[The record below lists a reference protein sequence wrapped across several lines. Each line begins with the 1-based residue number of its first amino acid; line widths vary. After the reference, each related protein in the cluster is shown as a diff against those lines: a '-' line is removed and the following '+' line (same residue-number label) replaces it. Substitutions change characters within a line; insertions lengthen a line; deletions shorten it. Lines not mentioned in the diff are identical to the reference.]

1 MGAAAGNAAG
11 LIREIAAL
19 VAIPSVSSVLP
30 ARDMSNAPLIGH
42 LAGRFETLGFECRVE
57 DVPDCIGKS
66 NLVATL
72 GRGTGGLILAGHTDT
87 VPCDPSLWS
96 SDPFVLA
103 EREQRLYGLGT
114 ADMKSFFAL
123 AAAAVAGLPHEQLRA
138 PLVVL
143 ATADEESSMAGA
155 RALAAAGEP
164 RACHALIGEPTN
176 LRPVRLHKGILM
188 ERIVLDGRSGH
199 SSDPALG
206 ASALEG
212 MHGVIAALLAW
223 RQELIARHR
232 DERFVVPHPTLNFG
246 RIAGGDNPNRICGH
260 CELDVDL
267 RCLPGMDIGALRSEL
282 RARVGEAVG
291 QTPLQ
296 VRYEELLEG
305 VPPMETPRSAAIVR
319 AAEELTGAPSGA
331 VAFSTEAPFLAR
343 LGADVVILGAGS
355 IDQAHQPDEYL
366 ELRQIP
372 RMVEYLRQLIRRF
385 CLQ

>member
-1 MGAAAGNAAG
+1 MTTAAGNAAL

-19 VAIPSVSSVLP
+19 VAIPSVSSVVP
-30 ARDMSNAPLIGH
+30 ARDMSNVPLIEH
-42 LAGRFETLGFECRVE
+42 LAERFATLGFECRVE
-57 DVPDCIGKS
+57 NVPGCAGKS

-72 GRGTGGLILAGHTDT
+72 GRGPGGLILAGHTDT
-87 VPCDPSLWS
+87 VPCDPGLWS

-123 AAAAVAGLPHEQLRA
+123 VAAAAAGIPRGQLQA
-138 PLVVL
+138 PLIVL

-155 RALAAAGEP
+155 RALAAAGQP
-164 RACHALIGEPTN
+164 KACHALIGEPTG

-212 MHGVIAALLAW
+212 MHAVIAALLAW
-223 RQELIARHR
+223 RSELSTRR
-232 DERFVVPHPTLNFG
+232 DTRFTVPHPTLNLG

-267 RCLPGMDIGALRSEL
+267 RCLPGMDIGALRREL
-282 RARVGEAVG
+282 RARVDEVVRL
-291 QTPLQ
+291 TPLQ
-296 VRYEELLEG
+296 VRYEVLLEG
-305 VPPMETPRSAAIVR
+305 VPPMETAASATIVR
-319 AAEELTGAPSGA
+319 TAEELTGAQSAA
-331 VAFSTEAPFLAR
+331 VAFATEAPFLAR
-343 LGADVVILGAGS
+343 LGADVVVLGPGS
-355 IDQAHQPDEYL
+355 IEQAHQPDEYL

-372 RMVEYLRQLIRRF
+372 RMVEHLVQLIRRF